1 MTYYTASVEKQST
14 LFDRIQELEFLHPY
28 ILTSFGYSYER
39 IAVELHLSVG
49 QINRYNPLSR
59 SKTRCKPPLSIC
71 RLTWFLVEKILIA
84 GKNPKL
90 PAIFDEYLLQA
101 KKII

>member
-1 MTYYTASVEKQST
+1 MYYTTSVEEST
-14 LFDRIQELEFLHPY
+14 LFDSIQAFKYLHPY
-28 ILTSFGYSYER
+28 ILTSFGYSYEK
-39 IAVELHLSVG
+39 IAVELDLSVG
-49 QINRYNPLSR
+49 QVTRYNPLSR

-90 PAIFDEYLLQA
+90 PAIFNDYLLQA
-101 KKII
+101 KNIL

>member
-1 MTYYTASVEKQST
+1 MTYYTASVEEST
-14 LFDRIQELEFLHPY
+14 LFDRIQELNYLHPY
-28 ILTSFGYSYER
+28 ILTAFGYSYER
-39 IAVELHLSVG
+39 IAVELNLSVG